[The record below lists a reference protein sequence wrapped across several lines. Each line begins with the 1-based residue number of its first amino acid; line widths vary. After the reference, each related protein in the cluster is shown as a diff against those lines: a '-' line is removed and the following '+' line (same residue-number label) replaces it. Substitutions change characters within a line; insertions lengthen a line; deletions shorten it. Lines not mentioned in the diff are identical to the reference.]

1 MIEYIHKG
9 DESTVRAA
17 GNMAQI
23 CAEVTYLI
31 HRLWVAVGDRGEEFK
46 QLITDCINAPDSP
59 VFRRGDATEN
69 AMTNP
74 MEKAM
79 EDAMEETA
87 WKEEAALYEDAVK
100 HVGETAQIMQ
110 AIEEMAELIQALN
123 KYLRYN
129 QFGQGNLVDVLQKIQ
144 EERADV
150 EIMLNQL
157 HVIFGDNSEAECKKL
172 EHLRKLLQPEKTWEV

>member
-1 MIEYIHKG
+1 MIEYINNGEEVTLH
-9 DESTVRAA
+9 VN

-23 CAEVTYLI
+23 CADTAYFI
-31 HRLWVAVGDRGEEFK
+31 HRLWAALGDGGEEFK
-46 QLITDCINAPDSP
+46 QKLTKIINDPDSTVFRQGKAVDKPKEKKAPD
-59 VFRRGDATEN
+59 
-69 AMTNP
+69 
-74 MEKAM
+74 
-79 EDAMEETA
+79 MEETA
-87 WKEEAALYEDAVK
+87 WNEEWTLYEDAVK
-100 HVGETAQIMQ
+100 HFGETAQIMQ

-129 QFGQGNLVDVLQKIQ
+129 QFGQGNLIDVLQKIQ

-150 EIMLNQL
+150 EIMLSQL